1 MLPAVAGNA
10 ERSVSRRDKDEM
22 TSRIPMADYETCRR
36 YARNF
41 VNITNNL
48 RFLRKRWMDEFG
60 ITEADLLRWK
70 RERERMPHHEFP
82 PPQRNAETCIRGKLA
97 GYRAHGRGGQG

>member
-1 MLPAVAGNA
+1 
-10 ERSVSRRDKDEM
+10 M
-22 TSRIPMADYETCRR
+22 TPQIPMADYETCRR

-48 RFLRKRWMDEFG
+48 RLLREQWMAEFG

-70 RERERMPHHEFP
+70 RERERCPLKWDDRP
-82 PPQRNAETCIRGKLA
+82 PPQRGASTEIRGKLA
-97 GYRAHGRGGQG
+97 GYQAHGKGRKLQAKGCTVRA